1 MNIRGAG
8 LMLLLALPSYGAD
21 AEQTTRDSYGA
32 FLQGRYDDSASG
44 WRYLAGL
51 GVVAPHPEANE
62 AISLRDAGKPESALP
77 MWIKAS
83 LTADADG
90 FIWNQRAWSS
100 LALGRTREAKES
112 FEKAVDRSSTT
123 ATQAEANLG
132 QGLAALIND
141 QPKAALEPLRRA
153 AIAGPYAISA
163 AALLTAEISTRLGD
177 RQSTL
182 SYLRQALDVDPYDRE
197 ALRGLARLLDKI
209 GDNKGAWLAAR
220 RALALDPTDSE
231 AIRTLKRNAGFI
243 IGDPDEASGVR
254 RIARPV
260 LNPDG
265 DDLPL
270 PAAPRPIRVG
280 LYGAPNG
287 KPATMTRCY
296 LMMNSSFKVTAAAYG
311 VMRDN
316 GNAFDQWEIEMR
328 PETGVI
334 EVRDSARNL
343 LFVSKQPFKFVPSGK
358 RGSVLIKSP
367 RITDIVGV
375 DIGDR
380 EVRGAVEV
388 VPNPWGF
395 ELVQEVPLEL
405 YLYGVVSL
413 ALPDGSPP
421 EAFRAQAVVSRTAA
435 MWAVGHRA
443 QTIERMDLLDDR
455 TTQATIGVSGEM
467 HAAAEAVAATEGMV
481 LAEGGMVARAPQHD
495 DSGGRTE
502 DGRESG
508 EPGMDSIVSVVDAA
522 QPLAEWTTPLDLER
536 FVHDAP
542 PTGLYSEAAS
552 GQPASAARWM
562 RLLDAR
568 DLRERADADKKIGRL
583 REVRVAGRTS
593 TGRVKALEVT
603 GADGTVTFTGFAAI
617 QRFLSPGSLRST
629 LFTLQPVYDGKNLSR
644 LVVWGAGTGS
654 GLGFSRI
661 GAIGQAALGRDWR
674 VIVKHYFPKFEI
686 RDLNHPPAPPAP
698 PVKGGLGPYKRTLN
712 FRRKGAPTAAPD
724 QKK

>member
-1 MNIRGAG
+1 MRIRFAA
-8 LMLLLALPSYGAD
+8 LLALASLPASAAD
-21 AEQTTRDSYGA
+21 VEQTTRDSYAA
-32 FLQGRYDDSASG
+32 FLQGRYEDSASG
-44 WRYLAGL
+44 WRYLDGL
-51 GVVAPHPEANE
+51 GVTAPHPEANE
-62 AISLRDAGKPESALP
+62 AISLRDAGQPDAALP
-77 MWIKAS
+77 TWIKAS
-83 LTADADG
+83 LAADADG
-90 FIWNQRAWSS
+90 FIWNQRAWAS

-123 ATQAEANLG
+123 AAQAEANLG
-132 QGLAALIND
+132 EGLAALIND

-153 AIAGPYAISA
+153 SIAGPYAISA
-163 AALLTAEISTRLGD
+163 AALLSAEIFTRLGD

-197 ALRGLARLLDKI
+197 ALRALARLLDKI
-209 GDNKGAWLAAR
+209 GDNKGAWLASR
-220 RALALDPTDSE
+220 RALALDPADPE
-231 AIRTLKRNAGFI
+231 AVKILKRNAGFI
-243 IGDPDEASGVR
+243 VGDPDDASGVR
-254 RIARPV
+254 RIARPA
-260 LNPDG
+260 LNPDA

-280 LYGAPNG
+280 LYSAPNG

-296 LMMNSSFKVTAAAYG
+296 LMMNSSFKVTATAYG

-316 GNAFDQWEIEMR
+316 GNAFDQWGIEMR

-343 LFVSKQPFKFVPSGK
+343 LFVSKQPFKFVPDGK

-388 VPNPWGF
+388 IPNPWGF
-395 ELVQEVPLEL
+395 ELVEEVPLEL

-421 EAFRAQAVVSRTAA
+421 EAFKAQAVVSRTAA
-435 MWAVGHRA
+435 LWAVGHRP
-443 QTIERMDLLDDR
+443 QTVERIDLLDDR
-455 TTQATIGVSGEM
+455 TVQPTIGISGEM

-481 LAEGGMVARAPQHD
+481 LAEGGTVARAPQHD

-508 EPGMDSIVSVVDAA
+508 EPGMGSIVSVVDAA
-522 QPLAEWTTPLDLER
+522 QPLPDWSTPLDLER
-536 FVHDAP
+536 FTHDAP
-542 PTGLYSEAAS
+542 PSGLYSEAAS

-562 RLLDAR
+562 RILDAR
-568 DLRERADADKKIGRL
+568 DLRDRIDAQKKIGRL
-583 REVRVAGRTS
+583 RSIRITGRTS
-593 TGRVKALEVT
+593 TGRVKGLEVT
-603 GADGTVTFTGFAAI
+603 GTDGTVTYSGFAAI
-617 QRFLSPGSLRST
+617 QGLLSPGSLRST
-629 LFTLQPVYDGKNLSR
+629 LFTLQPVYDGKNISR
-644 LVVWGAGTGS
+644 VVVWGAGTGA
-654 GLGFSRI
+654 GLGFSRV
-661 GAIGQAALGRDWR
+661 GAIGQAALGREWR
-674 VIVKHYFPKFEI
+674 AIVAHYFPKLEI

-698 PVKGGLGPYKRTLN
+698 AVKPGLGPYRRTLN
-712 FRRKGAPTAAPD
+712 FRRKPAATPTD
-724 QKK
+724 EKK